1 VLISKTVRPS
11 NLATAFWLIENQE
24 AEGKEILTIGLEG
37 GKEVLPL
44 FSFEEEARLFLLLR
58 GLSKGWQ
65 IRETTGGKLIS
76 VLFGQHANVEWVALD
91 PIPEIGGE
99 VLVGIVS
106 LRRENFVELL
116 TLESSVYK
124 NLPHK

>member
-1 VLISKTVRPS
+1 MLTV
-11 NLATAFWLIENQE
+11 
-24 AEGKEILTIGLEG
+24 GLRG
-37 GKEVLPL
+37 GEKALPI
-44 FSFEEEARLFLLLR
+44 FRFEEEARLFLQLR
-58 GLSKGWQ
+58 GLQEGWR
-65 IRETTGGKLIS
+65 IRETVDEELIS
-76 VLFGQHANVEWVALD
+76 MLFGQRANAEWVALD